1 MNRPYDVIVIGL
13 GVMGSAAAY
22 HLARAGQRVLA
33 LEQFELDHRNGSSH
47 GESRIIRYAYTHP
60 LYVQMARESFALWQA
75 LETASGRRLMQR
87 TGGFDFGA
95 PDSPTL
101 RATHQTLESASIP
114 FEWLNAEEAMR
125 RFPQF
130 SLTAEMVALYQ
141 PDAAYLA
148 ASACVIAQTE
158 LAHALGAEL
167 LFETPVRRIEPL
179 HDGVR
184 VHTVDRAY
192 EAGKLIL
199 TGGAWMGKLLGAL
212 DLGLPLQPT
221 REQIVFFEPRD
232 PDLFAPERCPVFIF
246 HSPTWFYG
254 LPDVDGSGVKV
265 GIHGNDDACDPDQ
278 VNRTPDAAYIERVA
292 AWTRQHLP
300 LAAGA
305 VKEARIC
312 LYTMTPDEH
321 FVLDQHP
328 AYPQI
333 VFGAGFSGHGFKF
346 GNLIG
351 KLLADMALG
360 NPISYD
366 LSLFS
371 VARFRQSVQGEG
383 DR

>member
-22 HLARAGQRVLA
+22 HLARARQRVLA

-60 LYVQMARESFALWQA
+60 LYVQMARESFALWEA
-75 LETASGRRLMQR
+75 LEAASGRRLMLR

-101 RATHQTLESASIP
+101 RATHQTLEGASVP
-114 FEWLNAEEAMR
+114 FEWLSAKEAMR

-141 PDAAYLA
+141 ADAAYLA
-148 ASACVIAQTE
+148 ASACVIAQAE

-179 HDGVR
+179 HDSVR
-184 VHTVDRAY
+184 IHTADRTY

-199 TGGAWMGKLLGAL
+199 TGGAWMGKLLSALAL
-212 DLGLPLQPT
+212 DLSLQPT
-221 REQIVFFEPRD
+221 REQIVFFQPRD
-232 PDLFAPERCPVFIF
+232 PDLFTPERCPVFIF

-265 GIHGNDDACDPDQ
+265 GIHGNNDPCDPDQ
-278 VNRTPDAAYIERVA
+278 VNRTPDGAYIERVA

-300 LAAGA
+300 LAAGE

-321 FVLDQHP
+321 FVIDQHP

-383 DR
+383 D